1 MQCIKEF
8 NKNDIWGLKIME
20 ILITG
25 GAGFIGSH
33 ILAQLQGRRDMDVV
47 VFDNLSSGSKEHVP
61 AGMELVEGDIC
72 DEAAVDA
79 LFADH
84 HFDAVIHLAAQTM
97 VPTSVE
103 QPVLDCQINLE
114 GVLHVLEACRTHG
127 TGHILFSS
135 SAAVYGDN
143 LHIPLKETER
153 LVPTSPYGITK
164 MTTEHYLRVYHELYG
179 MDATVFRFANVYGE
193 RQGEK
198 GEGGVVSIFC
208 KLLSQRQGITVFGD
222 GNQTRDFVYAGDIA
236 QAIIRAL
243 PLKGYHTMNVSTGQE
258 TSINDLIRSFEK
270 AVGYTVPVQ
279 YTAPR
284 TGDILRSVL
293 SNEALKRDLGFVP
306 EMDLEEGIRRTYDWY
321 RSQWTK

>member
-1 MQCIKEF
+1 
-8 NKNDIWGLKIME
+8 ME

-33 ILAQLQGRRDMDVV
+33 ILAQLQRRRDMDVV

-61 AGMELVEGDIC
+61 AGMELVEGDVC

-103 QPVLDCQINLE
+103 QPVLDCRINLE
-114 GVLHVLEACRTHG
+114 GVLHVLEACRIHG

-153 LVPTSPYGITK
+153 LVPTSPYGVTK

-243 PLKGYHTMNVSTGQE
+243 PLKGCHTMNVSTGQE

>member
-1 MQCIKEF
+1 
-8 NKNDIWGLKIME
+8 ME

-25 GAGFIGSH
+25 GAGFIGSY

-61 AGMELVEGDIC
+61 AGMELVEGDVC

-114 GVLHVLEACRTHG
+114 GVLHVLEACRIHG

-243 PLKGYHTMNVSTGQE
+243 PLKGCHTMNVSTGQE

-306 EMDLEEGIRRTYDWY
+306 AMDLEEGIRRTYDWY
-321 RSQWTK
+321 RSQWMK

>member
-1 MQCIKEF
+1 
-8 NKNDIWGLKIME
+8 ME

-61 AGMELVEGDIC
+61 AGMELVEGDVC

-84 HFDAVIHLAAQTM
+84 HFDAVVHLAAQTM
-97 VPTSVE
+97 VPFSVDH
-103 QPVLDCQINLE
+103 PVEDCQINLE

-243 PLKGYHTMNVSTGQE
+243 PLKGCHTMNVSTGQE

-306 EMDLEEGIRRTYDWY
+306 EMDLEEGIRRTYEWY

>member
-1 MQCIKEF
+1 
-8 NKNDIWGLKIME
+8 ME

-33 ILAQLQGRRDMDVV
+33 ILEQLKEKTDMDVV

-61 AGMELVEGDIC
+61 AGMELVEGDVC

-84 HFDAVIHLAAQTM
+84 HFDAVVHLAAQTM
-97 VPTSVE
+97 VPFSVDH
-103 QPVLDCQINLE
+103 PVEDCQINLE

-143 LHIPLKETER
+143 LNIPLKETER
-153 LVPTSPYGITK
+153 LVPTSPYGVTK

-258 TSINDLIRSFEK
+258 TSLNNLIRSFEK
-270 AVGYTVPVQ
+270 AVGYTAPVQ

>member
-1 MQCIKEF
+1 
-8 NKNDIWGLKIME
+8 ME

-61 AGMELVEGDIC
+61 AGMELVEGDVC

-103 QPVLDCQINLE
+103 QPVLDCRINLE
-114 GVLHVLEACRTHG
+114 GVLHVLEACRIHG

-306 EMDLEEGIRRTYDWY
+306 AMDLEEGIRRTYDWY

>member
-1 MQCIKEF
+1 
-8 NKNDIWGLKIME
+8 ME

-61 AGMELVEGDIC
+61 AGMELVEGDVC

-114 GVLHVLEACRTHG
+114 GVLHVLEACRIHG

-293 SNEALKRDLGFVP
+293 SNETLKRDLDFVP
-306 EMDLEEGIRRTYDWY
+306 AMDLEEGIRRTYDWY
-321 RSQWTK
+321 RSQWTE

>member
-1 MQCIKEF
+1 
-8 NKNDIWGLKIME
+8 ME

-61 AGMELVEGDIC
+61 AGMELVEGDVC

-97 VPTSVE
+97 VPFSVDHPAE
-103 QPVLDCQINLE
+103 DCRINLE

-243 PLKGYHTMNVSTGQE
+243 PLKGCHTMNVSTGQE

-293 SNEALKRDLGFVP
+293 SNEALKRDLGFMP

>member
-1 MQCIKEF
+1 
-8 NKNDIWGLKIME
+8 ME

-84 HFDAVIHLAAQTM
+84 HFDAVVHLAAQTM
-97 VPTSVE
+97 VPFSVDH
-103 QPVLDCQINLE
+103 PVEDCQINLE

-306 EMDLEEGIRRTYDWY
+306 AMDLEEGIRRTYDWY
-321 RSQWTK
+321 RSQWMK

>member
-1 MQCIKEF
+1 
-8 NKNDIWGLKIME
+8 ME

-61 AGMELVEGDIC
+61 AGMELVEGDVC

-114 GVLHVLEACRTHG
+114 GVLHVLEACRIHG
-127 TGHILFSS
+127 TRHILFSS

-306 EMDLEEGIRRTYDWY
+306 AMDLEEGIRRTYDWY

>member
-1 MQCIKEF
+1 MKV
-8 NKNDIWGLKIME
+8 
-20 ILITG
+20 LITG

-61 AGMELVEGDIC
+61 AGMELVEGNVC

-103 QPVLDCQINLE
+103 QPVLDCRINLE
-114 GVLHVLEACRTHG
+114 GVLHVLEACRIHG
-127 TGHILFSS
+127 TRHILFSS

-270 AVGYTVPVQ
+270 AVGYTVSVQ

-293 SNEALKRDLGFVP
+293 SNEALKRDLDFVP

-321 RSQWTK
+321 RSQWTE

>member
-1 MQCIKEF
+1 
-8 NKNDIWGLKIME
+8 ME

-61 AGMELVEGDIC
+61 AGMELVEGDVC

-103 QPVLDCQINLE
+103 QPVLDCRINLE
-114 GVLHVLEACRTHG
+114 GVLHVLEACRIHG

-293 SNEALKRDLGFVP
+293 SNETLKRDLGFVP

-321 RSQWTK
+321 RSQWME

>member
-1 MQCIKEF
+1 
-8 NKNDIWGLKIME
+8 ME

-61 AGMELVEGDIC
+61 AGMELVEGDVC

-103 QPVLDCQINLE
+103 QPVLDCRINLE

-270 AVGYTVPVQ
+270 AMGYTVPVQ

-306 EMDLEEGIRRTYDWY
+306 EMDLEEGIRRTYNWY

>member
-1 MQCIKEF
+1 
-8 NKNDIWGLKIME
+8 ME

-33 ILAQLQGRRDMDVV
+33 ILAQLQGRRDIDVV

-61 AGMELVEGDIC
+61 AGMELVEGDVC

-103 QPVLDCQINLE
+103 QPVLDCRINLE
-114 GVLHVLEACRTHG
+114 GVLHVLEACRIHG
-127 TGHILFSS
+127 TRHILFSS

-208 KLLSQRQGITVFGD
+208 KLLSQHQGITVFGD

-258 TSINDLIRSFEK
+258 TSINDLLRSFEK

-306 EMDLEEGIRRTYDWY
+306 EMDLEEGICRTYDWY

>member
-1 MQCIKEF
+1 MSIVSL
-8 NKNDIWGLKIME
+8 IVGGLKIME

-61 AGMELVEGDIC
+61 AGMELVEGDVC

-114 GVLHVLEACRTHG
+114 GVLHVLEACRIHG

-321 RSQWTK
+321 RSQWMK

>member
-1 MQCIKEF
+1 
-8 NKNDIWGLKIME
+8 ME

-61 AGMELVEGDIC
+61 AGMELVEGDVC

-114 GVLHVLEACRTHG
+114 GVLHVLEACRIHG

-243 PLKGYHTMNVSTGQE
+243 PLKGCHTMNVSTGQE
-258 TSINDLIRSFEK
+258 TSIKDLIRSFEK

-306 EMDLEEGIRRTYDWY
+306 AMDLEEGIRRTYDWY

>member
-1 MQCIKEF
+1 
-8 NKNDIWGLKIME
+8 ME

-33 ILAQLQGRRDMDVV
+33 ILVQLQGRRDMDVV

-61 AGMELVEGDIC
+61 AGMELVEGDVC

-103 QPVLDCQINLE
+103 QPVLDCRINLE
-114 GVLHVLEACRTHG
+114 GVLHVLEACRIHG

-143 LHIPLKETER
+143 FHIPLKETER

>member
-1 MQCIKEF
+1 
-8 NKNDIWGLKIME
+8 ME

-61 AGMELVEGDIC
+61 AGMELVEGDVC

-103 QPVLDCQINLE
+103 QPVLDCRINLE
-114 GVLHVLEACRTHG
+114 GVLHVLEACRIHG
-127 TGHILFSS
+127 TRHILFSS

-236 QAIIRAL
+236 QTIIRAL

-306 EMDLEEGIRRTYDWY
+306 AMDLEEGIRRTYDWY

>member
-1 MQCIKEF
+1 
-8 NKNDIWGLKIME
+8 ME

-61 AGMELVEGDIC
+61 AGMELVEGDVC
-72 DEAAVDA
+72 DEEAVDA

-103 QPVLDCQINLE
+103 QPVLDCRINLE
-114 GVLHVLEACRTHG
+114 GVLHVLEACRIHG

-135 SAAVYGDN
+135 SDAVYGDN

-306 EMDLEEGIRRTYDWY
+306 AMDLEEGIRRTYDWY
-321 RSQWTK
+321 RSQWME

>member
-1 MQCIKEF
+1 
-8 NKNDIWGLKIME
+8 
-20 ILITG
+20 
-25 GAGFIGSH
+25 
-33 ILAQLQGRRDMDVV
+33 MDVV

-61 AGMELVEGDIC
+61 AGMELVEGDVC

-97 VPTSVE
+97 VPFSVDH
-103 QPVLDCQINLE
+103 PVEDCQINLE

-164 MTTEHYLRVYHELYG
+164 MTTEHYLRAYHELYG

-243 PLKGYHTMNVSTGQE
+243 PLKGCHTMNVSTGQE

>member
-1 MQCIKEF
+1 
-8 NKNDIWGLKIME
+8 ME

-61 AGMELVEGDIC
+61 AGMELVEGDVC

-103 QPVLDCQINLE
+103 QPVLDCRINLE
-114 GVLHVLEACRTHG
+114 GVLHVLEACRIHD

-208 KLLSQRQGITVFGD
+208 KLLSQHQGITVFGD
-222 GNQTRDFVYAGDIA
+222 GHQTRDFVYAGDIA

-258 TSINDLIRSFEK
+258 TSINDLIHSFEK

-293 SNEALKRDLGFVP
+293 SNEALKANLDFVP
-306 EMDLEEGIRRTYDWY
+306 EMDLEEGIRRTYNWY

>member
-1 MQCIKEF
+1 
-8 NKNDIWGLKIME
+8 ME

-61 AGMELVEGDIC
+61 AGMELVEGDVC

-114 GVLHVLEACRTHG
+114 GVLRVLEACRIHG

-164 MTTEHYLRVYHELYG
+164 MATEHYLRVYHELYG

-243 PLKGYHTMNVSTGQE
+243 PLKGCHTMNVSTGQE

-306 EMDLEEGIRRTYDWY
+306 AMDLEEGIRRTYDWY

>member
-1 MQCIKEF
+1 
-8 NKNDIWGLKIME
+8 ME

-61 AGMELVEGDIC
+61 AGMELVEGDVC

-103 QPVLDCQINLE
+103 QPVLDCRINLE

-293 SNEALKRDLGFVP
+293 SNEALTRDLGFVP

>member
-1 MQCIKEF
+1 
-8 NKNDIWGLKIME
+8 
-20 ILITG
+20 
-25 GAGFIGSH
+25 
-33 ILAQLQGRRDMDVV
+33 MDVV

-61 AGMELVEGDIC
+61 AGMELVEGDVC

-114 GVLHVLEACRTHG
+114 GVLHVLEACRIHG

-293 SNEALKRDLGFVP
+293 SNETLKRDLDFVP
-306 EMDLEEGIRRTYDWY
+306 AMDLEEGIRRTYDWY
-321 RSQWTK
+321 RSQWTE

>member
-1 MQCIKEF
+1 
-8 NKNDIWGLKIME
+8 ME

-61 AGMELVEGDIC
+61 AGMELVEGDVC

-103 QPVLDCQINLE
+103 QPVLDCRINLE
-114 GVLHVLEACRTHG
+114 GVLHVLEACRIHG

-270 AVGYTVPVQ
+270 AVGYTLPVQ

>member
-1 MQCIKEF
+1 
-8 NKNDIWGLKIME
+8 
-20 ILITG
+20 
-25 GAGFIGSH
+25 
-33 ILAQLQGRRDMDVV
+33 MDVV

-61 AGMELVEGDIC
+61 AGMELVEGDVC

-114 GVLHVLEACRTHG
+114 GVLHVLEACRIHG

-164 MTTEHYLRVYHELYG
+164 MATEHYLRVYHELYG

>member
-1 MQCIKEF
+1 
-8 NKNDIWGLKIME
+8 ME

-61 AGMELVEGDIC
+61 AGMELVEGDVC

-103 QPVLDCQINLE
+103 QPVLDCRINLE
-114 GVLHVLEACRTHG
+114 GVLHVLEACRIHG

-164 MTTEHYLRVYHELYG
+164 MATEHYLRVYHELYG

-243 PLKGYHTMNVSTGQE
+243 PLKGCHTMNVSTGQE

-321 RSQWTK
+321 RSQWMK

>member
-1 MQCIKEF
+1 
-8 NKNDIWGLKIME
+8 ME

-84 HFDAVIHLAAQTM
+84 HFDAVVHLAAQTM
-97 VPTSVE
+97 VPFSVDH
-103 QPVLDCQINLE
+103 PVEDCQINLE

>member
-1 MQCIKEF
+1 
-8 NKNDIWGLKIME
+8 ME

-61 AGMELVEGDIC
+61 AGMELVEGDVC

-103 QPVLDCQINLE
+103 QPVLDCRINLE

-243 PLKGYHTMNVSTGQE
+243 RLKGYHTMNVSTGQE
-258 TSINDLIRSFEK
+258 TSINDLICSFEK

-293 SNEALKRDLGFVP
+293 SNETLKRDLGFVP
-306 EMDLEEGIRRTYDWY
+306 AMNLEEGIRRTYDWY
-321 RSQWTK
+321 RSQWTE

>member
-1 MQCIKEF
+1 
-8 NKNDIWGLKIME
+8 ME

-61 AGMELVEGDIC
+61 AGMELVEGDVC
-72 DEAAVDA
+72 DKAAVDA

-164 MTTEHYLRVYHELYG
+164 MTTEHYLWVYHELYG

-306 EMDLEEGIRRTYDWY
+306 AMDLEEGIRRTYDWY

>member
-1 MQCIKEF
+1 
-8 NKNDIWGLKIME
+8 ME

-61 AGMELVEGDIC
+61 AGMELVEGDVC

-103 QPVLDCQINLE
+103 QPVLDCRINLE
-114 GVLHVLEACRTHG
+114 GVLHVLEACRIHG
-127 TGHILFSS
+127 TRHILFSS

-321 RSQWTK
+321 RSQWMK

>member
-1 MQCIKEF
+1 
-8 NKNDIWGLKIME
+8 ME

-33 ILAQLQGRRDMDVV
+33 ILAQLQGRRDMEVV

-61 AGMELVEGDIC
+61 AGMEMVEGDVC

-103 QPVLDCQINLE
+103 QPVLDCRINLE
-114 GVLHVLEACRTHG
+114 GVLHVLEACRIHG

-164 MTTEHYLRVYHELYG
+164 MATEHYLRVYHELYG
-179 MDATVFRFANVYGE
+179 MDATVFRFAKVYGE

-198 GEGGVVSIFC
+198 GEGGVVSIIC

-293 SNEALKRDLGFVP
+293 SNETLKRDLGFVP
-306 EMDLEEGIRRTYDWY
+306 AMDLEEGIRRTYDWY

>member
-1 MQCIKEF
+1 
-8 NKNDIWGLKIME
+8 ME

-61 AGMELVEGDIC
+61 AGMELVEGDVC

-103 QPVLDCQINLE
+103 QPVLDCRINLE
-114 GVLHVLEACRTHG
+114 GVLHVLEACRIHG
-127 TGHILFSS
+127 TRHILFSS

>member
-1 MQCIKEF
+1 MKV
-8 NKNDIWGLKIME
+8 
-20 ILITG
+20 LITG

-61 AGMELVEGDIC
+61 AGMELVEGDVC

-103 QPVLDCQINLE
+103 QPVLDCRINLE
-114 GVLHVLEACRTHG
+114 GVLHVLEACRIHG
-127 TGHILFSS
+127 TRHILFSS

-143 LHIPLKETER
+143 LHIPLKETEQ

-198 GEGGVVSIFC
+198 GDVGVVSIFC

>member
-1 MQCIKEF
+1 
-8 NKNDIWGLKIME
+8 ME

-61 AGMELVEGDIC
+61 AGMELVEGDVC

-103 QPVLDCQINLE
+103 QPVLDCRINLE

-258 TSINDLIRSFEK
+258 TSLNDLIRSFEK

-306 EMDLEEGIRRTYDWY
+306 EMDLEEGIRRTYNWY

>member
-1 MQCIKEF
+1 
-8 NKNDIWGLKIME
+8 ME

-84 HFDAVIHLAAQTM
+84 HFDAVVHLAAQTM
-97 VPTSVE
+97 VPFSVDH
-103 QPVLDCQINLE
+103 PVEDCQINLE

-179 MDATVFRFANVYGE
+179 MDATIFRFANVYGE

-222 GNQTRDFVYAGDIA
+222 GNQTRDFVYVGDIA

>member
-1 MQCIKEF
+1 
-8 NKNDIWGLKIME
+8 ME

-61 AGMELVEGDIC
+61 AGMELVEGDVC

-97 VPTSVE
+97 VPFSVDH
-103 QPVLDCQINLE
+103 PVEDCQINLE

-243 PLKGYHTMNVSTGQE
+243 PLKGCHTMNVSTGQE
-258 TSINDLIRSFEK
+258 TSVNDLIRSFEK

-306 EMDLEEGIRRTYDWY
+306 AMDLEEGIRRTYDWY
-321 RSQWTK
+321 RSQWME

>member
-1 MQCIKEF
+1 
-8 NKNDIWGLKIME
+8 ME

-61 AGMELVEGDIC
+61 AGMELVEGDVC

-103 QPVLDCQINLE
+103 QPVLDCRINLE
-114 GVLHVLEACRTHG
+114 GVLHVLEACRIHG

-306 EMDLEEGIRRTYDWY
+306 AIDLEEGIRRTYDWY

>member
-1 MQCIKEF
+1 
-8 NKNDIWGLKIME
+8 ME

-61 AGMELVEGDIC
+61 AGMELVEGDVC

-114 GVLHVLEACRTHG
+114 GVLHVLEACRIHG

-153 LVPTSPYGITK
+153 LVPTSPYGITQ

-293 SNEALKRDLGFVP
+293 SNETLKRDLGFVP

-321 RSQWTK
+321 RSQWMK